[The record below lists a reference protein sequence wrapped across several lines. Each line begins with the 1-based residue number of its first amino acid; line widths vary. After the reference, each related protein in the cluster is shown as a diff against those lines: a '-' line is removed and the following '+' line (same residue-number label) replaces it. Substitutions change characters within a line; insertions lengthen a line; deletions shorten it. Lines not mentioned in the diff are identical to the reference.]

1 MPGIKKRRDYF
12 VTTAGNN
19 YYDNNNDD
27 DYDKDTKK
35 YCVTCEGY
43 GFSVELG
50 PRIYTPEERINGK
63 NPADAD
69 NWLMCENGHIVAQ
82 VHAKQTTTIVG
93 IKEVHDSIYDSKK
106 VVVKHFI
113 KPRRKLNVNR
123 GVIRTN
129 AEDDPDIQRH
139 LEGGARLISYVS
151 SEDI

>member
-19 YYDNNNDD
+19 YYDDNDLP
-27 DYDKDTKK
+27 KS
-35 YCVTCEGY
+35 YCPSCESF
-43 GFSVELG
+43 GFYNLLKE
-50 PRIYTPEERINGK
+50 RIYSKEERINGK

-129 AEDDPDIQRH
+129 PEDDPDIQRH
-139 LEGGARLISYVS
+139 LEGGARLIRYES

>member
-1 MPGIKKRRDYF
+1 MPGIHKRRD
-12 VTTAGNN
+12 TWISTADN
-19 YYDNNNDD
+19 YNDD
-27 DYDKDTKK
+27 NEFPKS
-35 YCVTCEGY
+35 YCPSCESF
-43 GFSVELG
+43 GFYNLLKE
-50 PRIYTPEERINGK
+50 RIYSKEERINGELLR
-63 NPADAD
+63 DSD
-69 NWLMCENGHIVAQ
+69 NWLQCYTCGLIVAT

-129 AEDDPDIQRH
+129 PEDDPDIQRH
-139 LEGGARLISYVS
+139 LEGGARLISYES